1 MSNQFEGRL
10 VIGDDTPTAEYE
22 AQSDGRARGLIP
34 RDYSAYPVG
43 FYAAAPAWDMASLP
57 LVPWDEIPD
66 RIAHMEETKTRLID
80 LVESLDPLDQNGQ
93 GYCVP
98 AGTLIRMADGTQK
111 PIELVRLSDKV
122 VTAEGNV
129 GKVYQTN
136 VRDHADGLF
145 EIQMFGHNGLRCTGE
160 HPVLTKRGYIQAK
173 DLVAGDMV
181 RLPKYRA
188 EQSNV
193 LQTHLH
199 INGVKRRVKN
209 YAGSAQWETSIPNED
224 DRSSKLPPEFI
235 ELNRNSGRIFG
246 LYLAEGSTRSNA
258 ELSWAFCTDEEHT
271 LVAELAELLQSEW
284 GVTPLV
290 RQLTDSVIEVRLQGV
305 MWVQL
310 FASLFGRGSSKKTIH
325 ADLLC
330 GSDEFLAGL
339 FSGWMDGD
347 GTRKLLNGNP
357 NTPMRL
363 GCSVSKSLA
372 LSMFDIA
379 NNLGMQPSFMFDK
392 PQVNKH
398 ASTRKTPWFVKVLE
412 NPGCNSR
419 EYRMID
425 EPGALWRRILKTK
438 HAPGELQVY
447 NIAVEGDNS
456 YVADGVGVHNC
467 WFYSGTAAIHCLRMR
482 NNQPNV
488 RLSAHSGACVI
499 KNFRDEGGWGAQGL
513 DFQKERG
520 VVPVSRWPEKSMDRQ
535 YNTEANWEA
544 AKEFRPVE
552 GFVDLNSPQ
561 YDRELTVQQIISCYL
576 NRIPVISDFNWWG
589 HSVCGLWMYDYK
601 PNLRKNDP
609 NRYAAN
615 EILNSW
621 GRGWGQNGRGIL
633 KDSKAFPNGAS
644 APRATWGN

>member
-93 GYCVP
+93 G
-98 AGTLIRMADGTQK
+98 
-111 PIELVRLSDKV
+111 
-122 VTAEGNV
+122 
-129 GKVYQTN
+129 
-136 VRDHADGLF
+136 F
-145 EIQMFGHNGLRCTGE
+145 
-160 HPVLTKRGYIQAK
+160 
-173 DLVAGDMV
+173 
-181 RLPKYRA
+181 
-188 EQSNV
+188 
-193 LQTHLH
+193 
-199 INGVKRRVKN
+199 
-209 YAGSAQWETSIPNED
+209 
-224 DRSSKLPPEFI
+224 
-235 ELNRNSGRIFG
+235 
-246 LYLAEGSTRSNA
+246 
-258 ELSWAFCTDEEHT
+258 
-271 LVAELAELLQSEW
+271 
-284 GVTPLV
+284 
-290 RQLTDSVIEVRLQGV
+290 
-305 MWVQL
+305 
-310 FASLFGRGSSKKTIH
+310 
-325 ADLLC
+325 
-330 GSDEFLAGL
+330 
-339 FSGWMDGD
+339 
-347 GTRKLLNGNP
+347 
-357 NTPMRL
+357 
-363 GCSVSKSLA
+363 
-372 LSMFDIA
+372 
-379 NNLGMQPSFMFDK
+379 
-392 PQVNKH
+392 
-398 ASTRKTPWFVKVLE
+398 
-412 NPGCNSR
+412 
-419 EYRMID
+419 
-425 EPGALWRRILKTK
+425 
-438 HAPGELQVY
+438 
-447 NIAVEGDNS
+447 
-456 YVADGVGVHNC
+456 C

-601 PNLRKNDP
+601 PHLRKNDP

>member
-93 GYCVP
+93 G
-98 AGTLIRMADGTQK
+98 
-111 PIELVRLSDKV
+111 
-122 VTAEGNV
+122 
-129 GKVYQTN
+129 
-136 VRDHADGLF
+136 F
-145 EIQMFGHNGLRCTGE
+145 
-160 HPVLTKRGYIQAK
+160 
-173 DLVAGDMV
+173 
-181 RLPKYRA
+181 
-188 EQSNV
+188 
-193 LQTHLH
+193 
-199 INGVKRRVKN
+199 
-209 YAGSAQWETSIPNED
+209 
-224 DRSSKLPPEFI
+224 
-235 ELNRNSGRIFG
+235 
-246 LYLAEGSTRSNA
+246 
-258 ELSWAFCTDEEHT
+258 
-271 LVAELAELLQSEW
+271 
-284 GVTPLV
+284 
-290 RQLTDSVIEVRLQGV
+290 
-305 MWVQL
+305 
-310 FASLFGRGSSKKTIH
+310 
-325 ADLLC
+325 
-330 GSDEFLAGL
+330 
-339 FSGWMDGD
+339 
-347 GTRKLLNGNP
+347 
-357 NTPMRL
+357 
-363 GCSVSKSLA
+363 
-372 LSMFDIA
+372 
-379 NNLGMQPSFMFDK
+379 
-392 PQVNKH
+392 
-398 ASTRKTPWFVKVLE
+398 
-412 NPGCNSR
+412 
-419 EYRMID
+419 
-425 EPGALWRRILKTK
+425 
-438 HAPGELQVY
+438 
-447 NIAVEGDNS
+447 
-456 YVADGVGVHNC
+456 C

-633 KDSKAFPNGAS
+633 KDSKAFFFNGAS

>member
-93 GYCVP
+93 G
-98 AGTLIRMADGTQK
+98 
-111 PIELVRLSDKV
+111 
-122 VTAEGNV
+122 
-129 GKVYQTN
+129 
-136 VRDHADGLF
+136 F
-145 EIQMFGHNGLRCTGE
+145 
-160 HPVLTKRGYIQAK
+160 
-173 DLVAGDMV
+173 
-181 RLPKYRA
+181 
-188 EQSNV
+188 
-193 LQTHLH
+193 
-199 INGVKRRVKN
+199 
-209 YAGSAQWETSIPNED
+209 
-224 DRSSKLPPEFI
+224 
-235 ELNRNSGRIFG
+235 
-246 LYLAEGSTRSNA
+246 
-258 ELSWAFCTDEEHT
+258 
-271 LVAELAELLQSEW
+271 
-284 GVTPLV
+284 
-290 RQLTDSVIEVRLQGV
+290 
-305 MWVQL
+305 
-310 FASLFGRGSSKKTIH
+310 
-325 ADLLC
+325 
-330 GSDEFLAGL
+330 
-339 FSGWMDGD
+339 
-347 GTRKLLNGNP
+347 
-357 NTPMRL
+357 
-363 GCSVSKSLA
+363 
-372 LSMFDIA
+372 
-379 NNLGMQPSFMFDK
+379 
-392 PQVNKH
+392 
-398 ASTRKTPWFVKVLE
+398 
-412 NPGCNSR
+412 
-419 EYRMID
+419 
-425 EPGALWRRILKTK
+425 
-438 HAPGELQVY
+438 
-447 NIAVEGDNS
+447 
-456 YVADGVGVHNC
+456 C

>member
-10 VIGDDTPTAEYE
+10 VIGDDTPTAEYV

-93 GYCVP
+93 G
-98 AGTLIRMADGTQK
+98 
-111 PIELVRLSDKV
+111 
-122 VTAEGNV
+122 
-129 GKVYQTN
+129 
-136 VRDHADGLF
+136 F
-145 EIQMFGHNGLRCTGE
+145 
-160 HPVLTKRGYIQAK
+160 
-173 DLVAGDMV
+173 
-181 RLPKYRA
+181 
-188 EQSNV
+188 
-193 LQTHLH
+193 
-199 INGVKRRVKN
+199 
-209 YAGSAQWETSIPNED
+209 
-224 DRSSKLPPEFI
+224 
-235 ELNRNSGRIFG
+235 
-246 LYLAEGSTRSNA
+246 
-258 ELSWAFCTDEEHT
+258 
-271 LVAELAELLQSEW
+271 
-284 GVTPLV
+284 
-290 RQLTDSVIEVRLQGV
+290 
-305 MWVQL
+305 
-310 FASLFGRGSSKKTIH
+310 
-325 ADLLC
+325 
-330 GSDEFLAGL
+330 
-339 FSGWMDGD
+339 
-347 GTRKLLNGNP
+347 
-357 NTPMRL
+357 
-363 GCSVSKSLA
+363 
-372 LSMFDIA
+372 
-379 NNLGMQPSFMFDK
+379 
-392 PQVNKH
+392 
-398 ASTRKTPWFVKVLE
+398 
-412 NPGCNSR
+412 
-419 EYRMID
+419 
-425 EPGALWRRILKTK
+425 
-438 HAPGELQVY
+438 
-447 NIAVEGDNS
+447 
-456 YVADGVGVHNC
+456 C

-520 VVPVSRWPEKSMDRQ
+520 IVPVSRWPEKSMDRQ

-601 PNLRKNDP
+601 PTLRKNDP

>member
-1 MSNQFEGRL
+1 MSNQFADRL

-93 GYCVP
+93 G
-98 AGTLIRMADGTQK
+98 
-111 PIELVRLSDKV
+111 
-122 VTAEGNV
+122 
-129 GKVYQTN
+129 
-136 VRDHADGLF
+136 F
-145 EIQMFGHNGLRCTGE
+145 
-160 HPVLTKRGYIQAK
+160 
-173 DLVAGDMV
+173 
-181 RLPKYRA
+181 
-188 EQSNV
+188 
-193 LQTHLH
+193 
-199 INGVKRRVKN
+199 
-209 YAGSAQWETSIPNED
+209 
-224 DRSSKLPPEFI
+224 
-235 ELNRNSGRIFG
+235 
-246 LYLAEGSTRSNA
+246 
-258 ELSWAFCTDEEHT
+258 
-271 LVAELAELLQSEW
+271 
-284 GVTPLV
+284 
-290 RQLTDSVIEVRLQGV
+290 
-305 MWVQL
+305 
-310 FASLFGRGSSKKTIH
+310 
-325 ADLLC
+325 
-330 GSDEFLAGL
+330 
-339 FSGWMDGD
+339 
-347 GTRKLLNGNP
+347 
-357 NTPMRL
+357 
-363 GCSVSKSLA
+363 
-372 LSMFDIA
+372 
-379 NNLGMQPSFMFDK
+379 
-392 PQVNKH
+392 
-398 ASTRKTPWFVKVLE
+398 
-412 NPGCNSR
+412 
-419 EYRMID
+419 
-425 EPGALWRRILKTK
+425 
-438 HAPGELQVY
+438 
-447 NIAVEGDNS
+447 
-456 YVADGVGVHNC
+456 C

-601 PNLRKNDP
+601 PHLRKNDP